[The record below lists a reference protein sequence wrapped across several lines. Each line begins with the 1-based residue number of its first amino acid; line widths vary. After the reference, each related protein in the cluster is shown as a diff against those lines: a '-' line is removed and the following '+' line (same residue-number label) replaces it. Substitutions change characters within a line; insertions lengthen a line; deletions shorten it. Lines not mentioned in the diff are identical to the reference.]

1 MLTTLGTTTDSVQ
14 GDDNR
19 RKKQRKVRLQ
29 ESSAFTPSSMV
40 FPCRPPR
47 VPAASSVLFF
57 TVKHP
62 GRPSPGIP
70 VCNFPLCLK
79 SDVWIIYLSMMSLMS
94 RFCITGLF
102 FGYFEFI
109 LACFF
114 GSDWYIFSITQF
126 RAHQGQRYNS
136 VNPHRKGWLWLLT
149 FNWLSWFHPSLKRFD
164 PHRSLDSS
172 SYDILF
178 VSVEFHFIMTSGVF
192 LPPLSSPPPSW
203 LILHQLTYRISGS
216 SSWMAMQF
224 VPVEVCK
231 K

>member
-102 FGYFEFI
+102 FFLANLNSFWLAFLVVTGTYSRSHSSGPTKVRDTIASIHTVRVGFDCSPSIDYRDFTQVWRDSTHTARWTAAAMTFCLFLSSFI
-109 LACFF
+109 LSWLPEYSCPPFPPLPPP
-114 GSDWYIFSITQF
+114 DWYS
-126 RAHQGQRYNS
+126 
-136 VNPHRKGWLWLLT
+136 
-149 FNWLSWFHPSLKRFD
+149 
-164 PHRSLDSS
+164 
-172 SYDILF
+172 
-178 VSVEFHFIMTSGVF
+178 TS
-192 LPPLSSPPPSW
+192 
-203 LILHQLTYRISGS
+203 
-216 SSWMAMQF
+216 
-224 VPVEVCK
+224 
-231 K
+231 

>member
-1 MLTTLGTTTDSVQ
+1 
-14 GDDNR
+14 
-19 RKKQRKVRLQ
+19 
-29 ESSAFTPSSMV
+29 
-40 FPCRPPR
+40 
-47 VPAASSVLFF
+47 
-57 TVKHP
+57 
-62 GRPSPGIP
+62 
-70 VCNFPLCLK
+70 
-79 SDVWIIYLSMMSLMS
+79 MSLMS

-216 SSWMAMQF
+216 SSWMAMQLSLLKYAKSSVHRNVISRHFDFGCVKRKKENHWQTKLVF
-224 VPVEVCK
+224 VYMQVMMQSVYPKGGVIYYHTVTMDLLGK
-231 K
+231 